1 MIRVLIMCVV
11 VGVTMLNTTAR
22 AGDGGD
28 HASTA
33 PAAQS
38 LGIVTVDGFEI
49 EVIQTSAVEAGKE
62 ATYTLKLKGDK
73 EPKAIRI
80 WIGIESAKGSA
91 KGKAHKHGKK
101 MEAHCDVPDPIP
113 AGAKLWVEVETDAG
127 KTKVSLD
134 YK

>member
-1 MIRVLIMCVV
+1 MCVV
-11 VGVTMLNTTAR
+11 VGVTMLSTTVR
-22 AGDGGD
+22 AGDGPD
-28 HASTA
+28 HAHTA
-33 PAAQS
+33 PVAQS
-38 LGIVTVDGFEI
+38 LGSVTVDGFEI
-49 EVIQTSAVEAGKE
+49 EMIQTSAVKAGEE

-80 WIGIESAKGSA
+80 WIGIDSAKGSA

-127 KTKVSLD
+127 KNKGSLD

>member
-1 MIRVLIMCVV
+1 MCVV
-11 VGVTMLNTTAR
+11 LGATMLGTAAR
-22 AGDGGD
+22 ADDGGD
-28 HASTA
+28 HAHTA

-38 LGIVTVDGFEI
+38 LGSVTVDGFEI

-62 ATYTLKLKGDK
+62 ATYTLKLRGDK

-80 WIGIESAKGSA
+80 WIGIKSA
-91 KGKAHKHGKK
+91 KGKAHKHGEK

>member
-1 MIRVLIMCVV
+1 MCAAI
-11 VGVTMLNTTAR
+11 GVTTLSTTAR
-22 AGDGGD
+22 AGDGPD
-28 HASTA
+28 HAHTA
-33 PAAQS
+33 PVAQS
-38 LGIVTVDGFEI
+38 LGSVTVDGFEI
-49 EVIQTSAVEAGKE
+49 EMIQTSAVKAGEE

-80 WIGIESAKGSA
+80 WIGIDSAKGSA

-127 KTKVSLD
+127 KNKGSLD